1 MTPLLRRRI
10 LSVHRWAGLIIGLI
24 IAWMAITGALMVF
37 RPQLEPMAEH
47 QLRTFAACSTR
58 LPLDTLAEAARTAHP
73 GVRLDYIRVLGG
85 DTGPVL
91 IRYTDQNTA
100 YVDPCTATILGIQ
113 SRYGGPFGRIEWL
126 HRFMFLGGAHGTI
139 TGIAV
144 GAFVL
149 LLIIGGLVVWWP
161 ARLKD
166 LRGSIR
172 LNPRLTGR
180 ARTLNR
186 HKTIGLYAGLI
197 VLVSALTGLPQ
208 AVDWYKDGIYRITG
222 SPRPQA
228 GAFKSDPASGPERLP
243 MERFWRHAQSLVPHP
258 REALLHYPAKLRD
271 PVEIYMIGAD
281 APHANARSYLY
292 LDAYSDKVLSF
303 VPYAQ
308 SSLGHKLYFWTLS
321 IHTALA
327 GGIGW
332 QLLLLAGA
340 LSVPYLAWTG
350 IGSYL
355 RRKVPAVRAAAKETF
370 ASPRLVSRRAVM
382 ATVIAL
388 AVAASV
394 GLSMSPAE
402 PQRPTRIVLVVDGI
416 KEVRNLPAIV
426 AESLGYFKD
435 EGLLVT
441 MMDGRDEV
449 PTDQMLVDGRADAAM
464 AFYHHTI
471 MSQASGKMTEAVVA
485 LAMSPAEKV
494 LVANRLKDQI
504 KSPSDLKGRKIF
516 TGGPNSG
523 KTITANWLMENAGFQ
538 PTDYTRLEL
547 ADRETIAKALADG
560 DADAIVAHEPDATF
574 YRQAGVA
581 TILADVTS
589 VADTKKNLGA
599 LFPTTTLYLSNA
611 YVAAHPDVTQ
621 HLVNAMLRSL
631 AFINSHTPEEIMAA
645 LPKQIAGKNPT
656 TYLHNLTEDVGM
668 FRTDGLMPEADSR
681 IEMKIITDFQPK
693 YAAAKFEDTYTNR
706 FVEAAPKRVK
716 EP

>member
-1 MTPLLRRRI
+1 MSPLLRRRI

-24 IAWMAITGALMVF
+24 IAWMAITGAVMVF

-47 QLRTFAACSTR
+47 KLRTVATCSTH
-58 LPLDTLAEAARTAHP
+58 LPLDALADTARAAHP
-73 GVRLDYIRVLGG
+73 GVHLDYIRVLGG
-85 DTGPVL
+85 DAEPVL
-91 IRYTDQNTA
+91 IRYADQKTA
-100 YVDPCTATILGIQ
+100 YLDPCTATVIGIQ
-113 SRYGGPFGRIEWL
+113 SRYGGPFGMIEWL

-139 TGIAV
+139 TGLAV
-144 GAFVL
+144 GAFAL
-149 LLIIGGLVVWWP
+149 LLIVGGLVVWWP
-161 ARLKD
+161 GTLKN
-166 LRGSIR
+166 LKPAIR
-172 LNPRLTGR
+172 LNTCLTGR

-186 HKTIGLYAGLI
+186 HRTIGLYASLVVLI
-197 VLVSALTGLPQ
+197 SALTGLPQ
-208 AVDWYKDGIYRITG
+208 AVDWYKNGIYWITG
-222 SPRPQA
+222 SPRPEA
-228 GAFKSDPASGPERLP
+228 GAFKSDPASGAKRLP
-243 MERFWRHAQSLVPHP
+243 MEQFWQHARSLVPHP
-258 REALLHYPAKLRD
+258 REALLHYPVKVRD
-271 PVEIYMIGAD
+271 PIEIYMIGAD
-281 APHANARSYLY
+281 APHANARTYLY

-303 VPYAQ
+303 VPYAD

-327 GGIGW
+327 GGIAW

-340 LSVPYLAWTG
+340 LAVPYLAWTG

-355 RRKVPAVRAAAKETF
+355 RRKLPAIKAAANGTF
-370 ASPRLVSRRAVM
+370 ASPRLVSRRAIT
-382 ATVIAL
+382 AAVIAL
-388 AVAASV
+388 VVAASV
-394 GLSMSPAE
+394 GLSISPAE
-402 PQRPTRIVLVVDGI
+402 PQRPTRIILVVDGI

-441 MMDGRDEV
+441 MMDGRDEI

-485 LAMSPAEKV
+485 LAMSPAEKI
-494 LVANRLKDQI
+494 LVASRLKDQI
-504 KSPSDLKGRKIF
+504 KSASDLKGRKIF

-523 KTITANWLMENAGFQ
+523 KTITANWLMANAGFKA
-538 PTDYTRLEL
+538 TDYTRLEL
-547 ADRETIAKALADG
+547 ADRETMAKALADG
-560 DADAIVAHEPDATF
+560 DADAIVAHEPDASF
-574 YRQAGVA
+574 YQKSGVG
-581 TILADVTS
+581 TVLADVTS
-589 VADTKKNLGA
+589 VAETKKNLGA

-611 YVAAHPDVTQ
+611 YVAAHPDITQ

-645 LPKQIAGKNPT
+645 LPKQIAGKDPA

-668 FRTDGLMPEADSR
+668 FRTDGLMPESDAR

-693 YAAAKFEDTYTNR
+693 YASAKFEDTYTNR
-706 FVEAAPKRVK
+706 FVEAAPKRAK